1 MKIYTRRGDGGES
14 TLPGGERTGKDDIRM
29 ECLGCLDELSAHLG
43 VLIADVEDAR
53 LCDMLHT
60 IQLTLFSVGCTLGV
74 DVADAISLKITN
86 EVLAL
91 EHSID
96 ELSAMVPPFSG
107 FVLAGANR
115 ASAQAHV
122 CRTVCRRTE
131 RRFVAVGQRTAALEA
146 SMKYLNRLSDYL
158 FLVAR
163 VLEKGGDMRNDNI
176 GRV

>member
-43 VLIADVEDAR
+43 VLIADMDDVR
-53 LCDMLHT
+53 LREMLST
-60 IQLTLFSVGCTLGV
+60 IQLALFAVGSTLGE
-74 DVADAISLKITN
+74 DVSDTISQRLDN
-86 EVLAL
+86 DVLAL
-91 EHSID
+91 ERAID
-96 ELSAMVPPFSG
+96 DLSAIMPPFNG

-115 ASAQAHV
+115 SSAQAHV

-131 RRFVAVGQRTAALEA
+131 RRFVAVSQRTAAVET

-163 VLEKGGDMRNDNI
+163 VLEKGTDLRNDGV